1 VIWGTVAEYDTSGEW
16 LKRLLHPARA
26 SASAN
31 TIEAFGWLL
40 LAEGMAIF
48 ILPHSISSLLV
59 LPNLSASALVY
70 FRLVGLL
77 IAGLGALY
85 TISGRVN
92 AQGFIFASF
101 FDRPVVPLIMAVLWW
116 NALIPA
122 TLAIAFSVQDFGS
135 FLWTAW
141 AWRSERRPG

>member
-1 VIWGTVAEYDTSGEW
+1 VAEYDTLAQW
-16 LKRLLHPARA
+16 LKRVLYPSRD

-40 LAEGMAIF
+40 LAEGIGIF
-48 ILPHSISSLLV
+48 IAPYGVAALLDLPDF
-59 LPNLSASALVY
+59 SAAAAVY
-70 FRLVGLL
+70 LRLVGLL

-85 TISGRVN
+85 TVSGRVN

-101 FDRPVVPLIMAVLWW
+101 FDRPIVPFIMAVLWW
-116 NALIPA
+116 NNLIPGI
-122 TLAIAFSVQDFGS
+122 LAIAFSVQDLGS

-141 AWRSERRPG
+141 TWRTERKHG

>member
-1 VIWGTVAEYDTSGEW
+1 MSEYDTFSQW
-16 LKRLLHPARA
+16 LKRLLSPARD

-40 LAEGMAIF
+40 LAEGITIF
-48 ILPHSISSLLV
+48 VAPSGVAALLDLPAF
-59 LPNLSASALVY
+59 SAAAVVY

-85 TISGRVN
+85 TVSGRIN

-101 FDRPVVPLIMAVLWW
+101 FDRPIVPFIMAVLWW
-116 NALIPA
+116 NELIPA
-122 TLAIAFSVQDFGS
+122 ILAIAFSIQDFCS

-141 AWRSERRPG
+141 AWRAERRQL